1 MLRVLFVFVFCS
13 SGSRHTRCALVTGV
27 QTCALP
33 ISTEGISIAESA
45 DEEAPMRSFDAARGL
60 LTINAAL
67 PVESRRFLI
76 AHQLTATVF
85 ANQIT
90 AIVAGAQVGSDA
102 GRTLPGVGLATH
114 AAGALL
120 MPYARFRAPAR
131 PPIGSAVSRDS
142 SGQTR

>member
-1 MLRVLFVFVFCS
+1 
-13 SGSRHTRCALVTGV
+13 
-27 QTCALP
+27 
-33 ISTEGISIAESA
+33 
-45 DEEAPMRSFDAARGL
+45 MRSFDAARGL

-102 GRTLPGVGLATH
+102 GRTLLGVGLANY
-114 AAGALL
+114 AAGALM
-120 MPYARFRAPAR
+120 MPHARFRAAARTRRHDIAR
-131 PPIGSAVSRDS
+131 PSPRFGGRFAPRSAEPTPALQPLMR
-142 SGQTR
+142 

>member
-1 MLRVLFVFVFCS
+1 
-13 SGSRHTRCALVTGV
+13 
-27 QTCALP
+27 
-33 ISTEGISIAESA
+33 
-45 DEEAPMRSFDAARGL
+45 MRSFDAARGL

-102 GRTLPGVGLATH
+102 GRTLLGVGLANY
-114 AAGALL
+114 AAGALM
-120 MPYARFRAPAR
+120 MPYARFRAAAR
-131 PPIGSAVSRDS
+131 TLRHDIDRLSRRFGVSFEQDRKSTRLNS
-142 SGQTR
+142 SH